1 MAVLPVPTTPEAEV
15 PLRSL
20 SASVSPVS
28 IIARV
33 VRAEL
38 REVTRRSDGGRRP
51 VLTGLLSDGSA
62 TVRFTWW
69 DPPKAG
75 VDVGMVLRAS
85 PAEVREFRGRVELN
99 FSFRTRVEEASE
111 VELPKLR
118 PEEIPLTR
126 LDALTDGSEGLWV
139 EARVAATGSKSVTVG
154 SERRVVF
161 EGRLADS
168 SGSVGFTA
176 WVDFGLKAGEAIRV
190 TGGYVRSFRG
200 RPQLTLD
207 ERSSIERIDGVGL
220 PSAESVREP
229 TRRTV
234 SDLEL
239 ASGADHTRVEG
250 TVVGLLPP
258 SGLVERC
265 PNCRRTLTG
274 GSCRLHGHVPPV
286 ADLRARMVLDD
297 GTGALTVNC
306 GRADTERLWGV
317 SLSTCL
323 ERASDRSY
331 APELEEELARA
342 ILGRRLRVDGRAVKD
357 DFGVTVFPDSITTVS
372 PDIRSSAAGL
382 RRRVRRGA
390 A

>member
-118 PEEIPLTR
+118 PEEIPLT
-126 LDALTDGSEGLWV
+126 
-139 EARVAATGSKSVTVG
+139 
-154 SERRVVF
+154 
-161 EGRLADS
+161 
-168 SGSVGFTA
+168 
-176 WVDFGLKAGEAIRV
+176 
-190 TGGYVRSFRG
+190 
-200 RPQLTLD
+200 
-207 ERSSIERIDGVGL
+207 
-220 PSAESVREP
+220 
-229 TRRTV
+229 
-234 SDLEL
+234 
-239 ASGADHTRVEG
+239 
-250 TVVGLLPP
+250 
-258 SGLVERC
+258 
-265 PNCRRTLTG
+265 
-274 GSCRLHGHVPPV
+274 
-286 ADLRARMVLDD
+286 
-297 GTGALTVNC
+297 
-306 GRADTERLWGV
+306 
-317 SLSTCL
+317 
-323 ERASDRSY
+323 
-331 APELEEELARA
+331 
-342 ILGRRLRVDGRAVKD
+342 
-357 DFGVTVFPDSITTVS
+357 
-372 PDIRSSAAGL
+372 
-382 RRRVRRGA
+382 
-390 A
+390 